1 MKQKLNYMN
10 SIAQAYKLALGD
22 KFNVIY
28 TGSDSKF
35 GPYFLCEDG
44 MYDTTGKEYPIT
56 LMSIVSGECFV
67 EKVPE
72 FAKPIKCK
80 EDDDY
85 VFIDEEGFV
94 VRRTFYDSTLDY
106 LLMKSGNMFDIN
118 AIIPGEQIVKI
129 ISEMKGE

>member
-10 SIAQAYKLALGD
+10 SIAQAYRLSLGD

-28 TGSDSKF
+28 VGSDVKF

-67 EKVPE
+67 EKIPS

-80 EDDDY
+80 DGDKFRY
-85 VFIDEEGFV
+85 VSNNGNIVYRYFSG
-94 VRRTFYDSTLDY
+94 RTFDCY
-106 LLMKSGNMFDIN
+106 LLQNGNMFEPDTEICQN
-118 AIIPGEQIVKI
+118 QIDNIVKQ
-129 ISEMKGE
+129 MKGE